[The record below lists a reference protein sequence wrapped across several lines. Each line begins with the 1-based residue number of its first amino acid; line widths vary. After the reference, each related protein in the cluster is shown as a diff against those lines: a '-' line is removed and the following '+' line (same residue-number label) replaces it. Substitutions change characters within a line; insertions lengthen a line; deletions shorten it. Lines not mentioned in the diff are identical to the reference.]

1 MCKVIA
7 VSILFNMDRLSKP
20 HFGLL
25 TCFLVSAV
33 FILVT
38 QECKKTT
45 AMIETAEES
54 GNELRV
60 SKKQEGN
67 NVNLMYERCAIRYAI
82 GKLKSV

>member
-1 MCKVIA
+1 
-7 VSILFNMDRLSKP
+7 MDRLSKL

-33 FILVT
+33 FIFVT

-60 SKKQEGN
+60 SKKQERKQREFD
-67 NVNLMYERCAIRYAI
+67 VRKMCDKICDR
-82 GKLKSV
+82 